1 MDMNDTK
8 ALDFLISWLGNNP
21 QILHAYY
28 RPNMND
34 PNDVKEFAEA
44 LAEIANPS
52 SWDMMGPRKP
62 MEDDEFGDG
71 VIGYYAQGDAPNQ
84 YLEPTQV
91 IPTKKVK
98 LMRYFYLKDEMTDL
112 GFHFLELKAGGYL
125 VGHLTDNFYEED

>member
-1 MDMNDTK
+1 MNPTDTQ
-8 ALDFLISWLGNNP
+8 ALQFLIAWLGNNP

-28 RPNMND
+28 RPNMAD
-34 PNDVKEFAEA
+34 PQDVKEFAEA
-44 LAEIANPS
+44 LAQIQNPD

-62 MEDDEFGDG
+62 MEDDEFRDG
-71 VIGYYAQGDAPNQ
+71 VIGYYGQGDQPNR

-112 GFHFLELKAGGYL
+112 GFRFLELKAGGYL
-125 VGHLTDNFYEED
+125 VGHLTDNFYED